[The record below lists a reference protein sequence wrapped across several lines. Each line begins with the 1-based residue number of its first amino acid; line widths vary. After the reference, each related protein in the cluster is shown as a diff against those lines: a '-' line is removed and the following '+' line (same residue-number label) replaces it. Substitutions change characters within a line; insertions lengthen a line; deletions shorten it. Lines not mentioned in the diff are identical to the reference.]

1 VCKPLTSVILIAVL
15 ATGCNQS
22 SSSRPAGRGQFGLG
36 RGFSG
41 FRFPT
46 DGANAEQW
54 QEAQDAFEHGD
65 MERAIDAL
73 EKIVQDE
80 PKNRQGLF
88 LLSQALENRG
98 LDLAHGQEKKKG
110 YEMFRQAARHMKQL
124 RAGGPQLTPEE
135 RHLLPTVLYNESC
148 AEALYGQAAKAL
160 DALEDAIN
168 CGFGDFD
175 LMATDVDLESIR
187 GQPRYR
193 AIVEGLRVN

>member
-1 VCKPLTSVILIAVL
+1 VCKPLTSMLLIAVL
-15 ATGCNQS
+15 MTGCNQPS
-22 SSSRPAGRGQFGLG
+22 NGRPGGRGQFGPG
-36 RGFSG
+36 RGLVA

-65 MERAIDAL
+65 MDRAIEAL
-73 EKIVQDE
+73 EKIIQEE

-88 LLSQALENRG
+88 LLSQALETRG

-124 RAGGPQLTPEE
+124 RAAVPQLTPEE

-168 CGFGDFD
+168 SGFNEFD